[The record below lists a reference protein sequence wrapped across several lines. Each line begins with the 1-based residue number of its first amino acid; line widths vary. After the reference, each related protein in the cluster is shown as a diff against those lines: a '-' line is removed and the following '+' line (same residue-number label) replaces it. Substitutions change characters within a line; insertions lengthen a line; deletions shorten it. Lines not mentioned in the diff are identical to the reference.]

1 MTLQTSRSERGS
13 VSLWLVLSSFVMII
27 LVGLAVDLSGQVHAQ
42 QRAHDLAAQAA
53 RAGGERVQ
61 AAPAIQGRYVDIDT
75 ASARAAAQ
83 DYLTAAGVDGTVA
96 VAGSTT
102 GRAMITVHVTDSYQ
116 PLFLGLLGIHRFEV
130 SGSATARLIR
140 SVGGTER

>member
-1 MTLQTSRSERGS
+1 MTPPTSRHERGS
-13 VSLWLVLSSFVMII
+13 ISLWLVLSSFVMMI
-27 LVGLAVDLSGQVHAQ
+27 LVGLAVDLSGQVHAL

-61 AAPAIQGRYVDIDT
+61 AAPAIQGRYVAIDP
-75 ASARAAAQ
+75 AAARTAAQ
-83 DYLTAAGVDGTVA
+83 DYLTAAGVDGTVT

-102 GRAMITVHVTDSYQ
+102 GRAMITVHVTDTYQ
-116 PLFLGLLGIHRFEV
+116 PRFLGLLGIHRLDV
-130 SGSATARLIR
+130 SGSATARLVR

>member
-1 MTLQTSRSERGS
+1 MTSHRSRDERGS
-13 VSLWLVLSSFVMII
+13 ISLWMALSSFVMMI

-42 QRAHDLAAQAA
+42 ERAHDLAAQAA

-75 ASARAAAQ
+75 AAARTAAQ
-83 DYLTAAGVDGTVA
+83 GYLTAAGVDGTVA
-96 VAGSTT
+96 VVASTT
-102 GRAMITVHVTDSYQ
+102 GKAMITVHVTDTYQ
-116 PLFLGLLGIHRFEV
+116 PRFLGLVGIHRLSV

-140 SVGGTER
+140 SVGGMER

>member
-1 MTLQTSRSERGS
+1 MTPHRTRDERGS
-13 VSLWLVLSSFVMII
+13 ISLWLVLSSFVMMI

-61 AAPAIQGRYVDIDT
+61 AAPAIEGRYVDID
-75 ASARAAAQ
+75 AVAARAAAQ
-83 DYLTAAGVDGTVA
+83 DYLTAAGVDGTVT

-102 GRAMITVHVTDSYQ
+102 GRAMITVHVTDIYQ
-116 PLFLGLLGIHRFEV
+116 PRFLGLLGIHRLDV
-130 SGSATARLIR
+130 SGSATARLVR

>member
-1 MTLQTSRSERGS
+1 MTLKTSRGERGS
-13 VSLWLVLSSFVMII
+13 VSLWLVLSSFVMMI
-27 LVGLAVDLSGQVHAQ
+27 LVALAVDLSGQVHAQ

-61 AAPAIQGRYVDIDT
+61 AAPAIEGRYVDIDD

-83 DYLTAAGVDGTVA
+83 NYLSEAGVNGTVA
-96 VAGSTT
+96 VAGPPTD
-102 GRAMITVHVTDSYQ
+102 RAMFTVHVTDSYQ
-116 PLFLGLLGIHRFEV
+116 PVFLGLLGIHHLDV

-140 SVGGTER
+140 TVGGTER